1 MVVVFPA
8 PMLVVTP
15 LVVPLGSALGLFC
28 AAPDGHKQRP
38 LQVLDAAGDL
48 PRVVVTHAPVFLK
61 SGTRTQLIPSQNTN
75 KSLSSP
81 SNTISVH

>member
-48 PRVVVTHAPVFLK
+48 PRVVVTHDSIFKRNAPTVD
-61 SGTRTQLIPSQNTN
+61 SQS
-75 KSLSSP
+75 KQKQKPLLLSL
-81 SNTISVH
+81 